1 MKEAMALLGALGA
14 GALLMYLLD
23 PDRGIQRRALMLGK
37 VVKLNRQT
45 KEAMI
50 EKARDLSNRAKD
62 MLHEAQSIF
71 DLDEDDLPELSGRPQ
86 RFS

>member
-1 MKEAMALLGALGA
+1 MKEAIALFGALGA

-50 EKARDLSNRAKD
+50 EKARDLSNRARD
-62 MLHEAQSIF
+62 LLQEAQSVF
-71 DLDEDDLPELSGRPQ
+71 DLDEDDLPDLAGRPQ
-86 RFS
+86 LFS